1 MKIGRYFVAG
11 FFVMVL
17 LILFGDRG
25 LLDYIE
31 IKEKIFLLEAEN
43 SRISAENEQLR
54 ERIVLLRANR
64 DYLELVARRDLGMV
78 RDGEII
84 YRFREP

>member
-11 FFVMVL
+11 FLAMVV
-17 LILFGDRG
+17 LIVFGDRG
-25 LLDYIE
+25 LVDYIE
-31 IKEKIFLLEAEN
+31 IKEKLSLLQREN
-43 SRISAENEQLR
+43 SRISSENEQLR
-54 ERIVLLRANR
+54 ERIVLLRSNR
-64 DYLELVARRDLGMV
+64 DYLELIARRDLGMV